1 MTVTLTVNN
10 PGQTISL
17 DMIQEKAT
25 QTLALVIADGTL
37 NIARQPRSEI
47 DMLLD
52 EEGIVL
58 DFLLDQY
65 ITKD

>member
-10 PGQTISL
+10 PGQTITL

-25 QTLALVIADGTL
+25 QNLSLVVSDGNV

-52 EEGIVL
+52 EEGFVL
-58 DFLLDQY
+58 DFLLDEY

>member
-10 PGQTISL
+10 PGQTITL

-25 QTLALVIADGTL
+25 QTLALVIADGVL

>member
-10 PGQTISL
+10 PGQTITL

-25 QTLALVIADGTL
+25 QTLALVIADGVL

-52 EEGIVL
+52 EEGFVL
-58 DFLLDQY
+58 DFLLDEY

>member
-10 PGQTISL
+10 PGQTITL

-25 QTLALVIADGTL
+25 QTLDLVIADGVL

-52 EEGIVL
+52 EEGIAL